1 MKSNI
6 RATSGQLQTIDLA
19 AIRQRGYSAAQAII
33 AALCELDE
41 KIGFAVEQTS
51 DDRAGMLEAARRLQ
65 LLLIGEG
72 SR

>member
-1 MKSNI
+1 MGMTPSTNN
-6 RATSGQLQTIDLA
+6 LEVA
-19 AIRQRGYSAAQAII
+19 AIRQRGYSTAQAII

-41 KIGFAVEQTS
+41 RIGFAVEMTV